1 MTSHSFRLGRIA
13 GIDVFVHWTFGLLLV
28 GAFAYVG
35 VRQGI
40 ASAAEW
46 TGLIVAVFG
55 SVVLHEYGHALAA
68 RRYGIGT
75 KDITLYPV
83 GGVARLQRL
92 PERPLH
98 EFVVALAGPLVN
110 LAIAGVLAALL
121 MATGRPLGF
130 EPEMSFASRLMWL
143 NGILVAFNLLPAFPM
158 DGGRILRAALAAQL
172 PYARAT
178 QIAAWIGQAMAAL
191 FALWAFTEG
200 DLFLLLLA
208 VIVYLG
214 ARQESEVALLKAAT
228 RGLRV
233 QDAMITAF
241 TPLRP
246 GNTLDD
252 AVRLLLA
259 GAEQEFAILENDHT
273 VGILTRKRLVQALRD
288 RGRTALIRDVMEK
301 PCGVVTEGELLE
313 DAFEQMQA
321 AECQVLP
328 VEREGRLVGLVTL
341 ENLGELLLV
350 ATADRKARPSPRPET
365 ADATGAAQ

>member
-1 MTSHSFRLGRIA
+1 MTAHSLRIGRFA

-35 VRQGI
+35 VRSGL
-40 ASAAEW
+40 AAGVEW

-55 SVVLHEYGHALAA
+55 CVVLHEFGHALAA

-83 GGVARLQRL
+83 GGVARLQRI

-110 LAIAGVLAALL
+110 AVIAGAVAAGLLAGGQALAFGVE
-121 MATGRPLGF
+121 MGF
-130 EPEMSFASRLMWL
+130 WSRLMWL
-143 NGILVAFNLLPAFPM
+143 NVVLVVFNLLPAFPM
-158 DGGRILRAALAAQL
+158 DGGRVLRAVLATQL

-178 QIAAWIGQAMAAL
+178 QVAAWIGQAMAAL
-191 FALWAFTEG
+191 FALWAFLEG

-233 QDAMITAF
+233 QDAMVTAF

-246 GNTLDD
+246 NNTLDD

-259 GAEQEFAILENDHT
+259 GAEQEFAILDGDRT
-273 VGILTRKRLVQALRD
+273 VGILTRKRLVESLRD
-288 RGRTALIRDVMEK
+288 RGRTALIRDVMEA
-301 PCGVVTEGELLE
+301 PCGVVVEDALLE
-313 DAFEQMQA
+313 DAFEQMQE
-321 AECQVLP
+321 AECKVLP
-328 VEREGRLVGLVTL
+328 VERDGRLVGLVTL
-341 ENLGELLLV
+341 ENLGELLMI
-350 ATADRKARPSPRPET
+350 ATAVRKTPRSSAPET
-365 ADATGAAQ
+365 AV

>member
-1 MTSHSFRLGRIA
+1 MTAHSLRLGRIA

-35 VRQGI
+35 VRQG
-40 ASAAEW
+40 AQAAAEW

-83 GGVARLQRL
+83 GGVARLQRI

-98 EFVVALAGPLVN
+98 EFIVALAGPLVN
-110 LAIAGVLAALL
+110 LAIVCVLATALL
-121 MATGRPLGF
+121 AMGRSLAFGGGMGF
-130 EPEMSFASRLMWL
+130 WSRLMWL
-143 NGILVAFNLLPAFPM
+143 NGVLVVFNLLPAFPM
-158 DGGRILRAALAAQL
+158 DGGRILRAVLATQL

-178 QIAAWIGQAMAAL
+178 QVAAWIGQAMAAL
-191 FALWAFTEG
+191 FALWAFTRG

-233 QDAMITAF
+233 QDAMSTAF
-241 TPLRP
+241 TPLKP
-246 GNTLDD
+246 GDTLDD

-259 GAEQEFAILENDHT
+259 GAEQEFAILEGEHT

-288 RGRTALIRDVMEK
+288 RGRTALIRDVMEP
-301 PCGVVTEGELLE
+301 PCGVVTESELLE

-321 AECQVLP
+321 AECKVLP

-341 ENLGELLLV
+341 ENLGELLMI
-350 ATADRKARPSPRPET
+350 ATAVRKAAAPTVPEK
-365 ADATGAAQ
+365 AAS

>member
-1 MTSHSFRLGRIA
+1 MTAHSLRIGRFA

-28 GAFAYVG
+28 GALAYVG
-35 VRQGI
+35 VRNGL
-40 ASAAEW
+40 AAGLEW
-46 TGLIVAVFG
+46 TALILAVFG
-55 SVVLHEYGHALAA
+55 CVVLHEFGHALAA

-83 GGVARLQRL
+83 GGVARLQRI

-110 LAIAGVLAALL
+110 VVIAAALAAALL
-121 MATGRPLGF
+121 AAGESLAFGVR
-130 EPEMSFASRLMWL
+130 MSFWSRLMWL
-143 NGILVAFNLLPAFPM
+143 NVVLVGFNLLPAFPM
-158 DGGRILRAALAAQL
+158 DGGRILRAVMATQL

-178 QIAAWIGQAMAAL
+178 QVAAWIGQAMAAL
-191 FALWAFTEG
+191 FALWAFSEG

-246 GNTLDD
+246 NNTLDD
-252 AVRLLLA
+252 AVKLLLA
-259 GAEQEFAILENDHT
+259 GAEQEFAILDGERT
-273 VGILTRKRLVQALRD
+273 AGILTRKRLVESLRD
-288 RGRTALIRDVMEK
+288 RGRTALIRDVMEQ
-301 PCGVVTEGELLE
+301 PCGVVEEGALLE
-313 DAFEQMQA
+313 DAFEQMQE
-321 AECQVLP
+321 AECKVLP
-328 VEREGRLVGLVTL
+328 VERDGRLVGLVTL
-341 ENLGELLLV
+341 ENLGELLMI
-350 ATADRKARPSPRPET
+350 ATAVRKTPAPAAS
-365 ADATGAAQ
+365 ADATETVI